1 VNTVSHI
8 VNTKWQIVNKDSHIV
23 NTKWQIVN
31 TINR

>member
-31 TINR
+31 TVNR